1 MVSICHERWI
11 VLISNNS
18 AFKKTI
24 TWSWLIA
31 YRSTIAKY
39 LANFPTLTENEVTP
53 SKNNNTHSPI
63 QKEKRLVLS
72 SRNSVTHFRLQPVIR
87 YENNI
92 FTFGSITKL
101 PKTVDLQTKFLAV
114 IFCSLHFIR
123 LNERKEAFDGINL
136 ICYRPFYILISE
148 RAKISSL
155 NPWQPSAGLGEIA
168 AGSCTELGRVQ
179 KGVSSQFI
187 KCSHL
192 CYFRSSEVV
201 LFSSQ
206 LKTSHITELLKSV
219 AKAQIL
225 RFKKY
230 FISYE
235 IFFRKIK

>member
-1 MVSICHERWI
+1 MRIIFSPLVPSQNYRKLWI
-11 VLISNNS
+11 
-18 AFKKTI
+18 FK
-24 TWSWLIA
+24 
-31 YRSTIAKY
+31 
-39 LANFPTLTENEVTP
+39 
-53 SKNNNTHSPI
+53 
-63 QKEKRLVLS
+63 QK
-72 SRNSVTHFRLQPVIR
+72 
-87 YENNI
+87 
-92 FTFGSITKL
+92 
-101 PKTVDLQTKFLAV
+101 KFVAI
-114 IFCSLHFIR
+114 IFCSLHIIR

-136 ICYRPFYILISE
+136 ICYRPFYVLISE

-201 LFSSQ
+201 RFSSQ
-206 LKTSHITELLKSV
+206 LKTSHITELLTSV

-235 IFFRKIK
+235 IFLRKIK

>member
-1 MVSICHERWI
+1 MVSICHERWN

-24 TWSWLIA
+24 TWSWLID

-53 SKNNNTHSPI
+53 SKNNNTHSLI

-72 SRNSVTHFRLQPVIR
+72 SRNSVTYFRLQPVIR

-101 PKTVDLQTKFLAV
+101 PKTVDLQIKFVAV

-136 ICYRPFYILISE
+136 ICYRPLCSDF
-148 RAKISSL
+148 
-155 NPWQPSAGLGEIA
+155 GE
-168 AGSCTELGRVQ
+168 GEDL
-179 KGVSSQFI
+179 
-187 KCSHL
+187 
-192 CYFRSSEVV
+192 
-201 LFSSQ
+201 Q
-206 LKTSHITELLKSV
+206 LKPMAAFCRAGWNSGGLMHWTRPSPKG
-219 AKAQIL
+219 
-225 RFKKY
+225 
-230 FISYE
+230 
-235 IFFRKIK
+235 RKQPVYQMLTFMLF